1 MISVYNIKPKFQKLL
16 LPLLAVLRKFGI
28 TPNHITIFSI
38 LFSFFIGYIFYHAQN
53 NKIFYL
59 LVAIGLIV
67 RMGLNAL
74 DGMMAN
80 KYNLKSKKGEILNE
94 IGDII
99 SDIAIYFPLLYFD
112 NLIIEY
118 TIFFIVLSVIN
129 DKLEKLGI
137 VSKLMETG
145 ADDVMVVQGSKQIL
159 IPFIMN
165 KVIKKV
171 DLKARHIIVDWE
183 WVD

>member
-1 MISVYNIKPKFQKLL
+1 
-16 LPLLAVLRKFGI
+16 
-28 TPNHITIFSI
+28 
-38 LFSFFIGYIFYHAQN
+38 
-53 NKIFYL
+53 
-59 LVAIGLIV
+59 
-67 RMGLNAL
+67 MGLNAL

-129 DKLEKLGI
+129 EFCGI
-137 VSKLMETG
+137 LAKTISGERRYDGPMGKSDRALFIGLLCIYMFITSQATVLLNY
-145 ADDVMVVQGSKQIL
+145 IL
-159 IPFIMN
+159 IL
-165 KVIKKV
+165 VII
-171 DLKARHIIVDWE
+171 LMIISSYLRLINAMKNE
-183 WVD
+183 

>member
-1 MISVYNIKPKFQKLL
+1 MTEIIDGAKKGKLIILKLANIDNRELAQKYIGADIL
-16 LPLLAVLRKFGI
+16 LPTKCLPELESGHYYWRDLEG
-28 TPNHITIFSI
+28 
-38 LFSFFIGYIFYHAQN
+38 
-53 NKIFYL
+53 
-59 LVAIGLIV
+59 
-67 RMGLNAL
+67 
-74 DGMMAN
+74 
-80 KYNLKSKKGEILNE
+80 
-94 IGDII
+94 
-99 SDIAIYFPLLYFD
+99 
-112 NLIIEY
+112 
-118 TIFFIVLSVIN
+118 LSVIN

>member
-1 MISVYNIKPKFQKLL
+1 MDPQLNTNQKTLIIGRVLSHFGVQGWVKAFSYTKPIESILTYTQCFISECSNYDRTEIIDGAKKGKLIILKLANIDNRELAQKFIGADIL
-16 LPLLAVLRKFGI
+16 LPTKCLPKLESGHYYWRDLEG
-28 TPNHITIFSI
+28 
-38 LFSFFIGYIFYHAQN
+38 
-53 NKIFYL
+53 
-59 LVAIGLIV
+59 
-67 RMGLNAL
+67 
-74 DGMMAN
+74 
-80 KYNLKSKKGEILNE
+80 
-94 IGDII
+94 
-99 SDIAIYFPLLYFD
+99 
-112 NLIIEY
+112 
-118 TIFFIVLSVIN
+118 LSVIN